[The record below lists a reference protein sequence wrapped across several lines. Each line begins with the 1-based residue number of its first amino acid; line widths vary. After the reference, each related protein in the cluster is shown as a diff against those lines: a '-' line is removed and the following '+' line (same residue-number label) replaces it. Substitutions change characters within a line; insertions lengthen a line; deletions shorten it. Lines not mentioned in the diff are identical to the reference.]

1 MARTGS
7 RSGSGSKRTSRAN
20 ADPDA
25 WREEMLAE
33 FRRIIHA
40 ADPEVV
46 EERKWKKP
54 SRPEGVPVWSHGG
67 ILCVCDSLKGRMR
80 LTFPRGASLKDPKH
94 RFNARLDSR
103 TVRAIDVPEGEPID
117 EGALQEWIR
126 GAAALN
132 AAAAKKR

>member
-7 RSGSGSKRTSRAN
+7 RRGSAAKRTSPGN

-33 FRRIIHA
+33 FRRIIQD

-54 SRPEGVPVWSHGG
+54 SRPEGVPVWSHDG

-80 LTFPRGASLKDPKH
+80 LTFPRGAALKDPKR

-103 TVRAIDVPEGEPID
+103 TMRAIDVPEGDPID
-117 EGALQEWIR
+117 EAALRGWIR